1 MIPITN
7 MLASTKPPSSACQVL
22 IRELMSHSGV
32 ANTSVR
38 TSGTIST
45 MRSRAIPS
53 DPGLIDRLIAH
64 SAGHAIGAFQPPKNS
79 VTVSA
84 EMMKTLTYSAKKKNP
99 KRIPEYSVAKP
110 ATISESASVRSNGVR
125 FASAVAAMKKIR
137 NASGCCQMY
146 QSVNQP
152 AWFRTMTVRSIVPA
166 IRITPDDGQDERD
179 LVAHDLRGRAQP
191 AEQRVLV
198 EARPAAHQQPDDRQA
213 ADREEVQQPQVEAR
227 PHHAVGRERD
237 DEQRHHAGQVDH
249 DGRPREDHRI
259 GAGRR
264 EVLLRQDLEPVDHR
278 QQRPVRAD
286 SFRADP
292 QVHQRDDLHLHV
304 DDQEG
309 RRDGHEQDHRGGD
322 DEPRDRQVRRR

>member
-7 MLASTKPPSSACQVL
+7 RLASTKPPSSACQVL

-53 DPGLIDRLIAH
+53 DPGSIDRLIAH

-84 EMMKTLTYSAKKKNP
+84 EMMKTFTYSAKKKKP

-152 AWFRTMTVRSIVPA
+152 AWFWTMTVRPIVPA
-166 IRITPDDGQDERD
+166 IRITPTTDSIERN
-179 LVAHDLRGRAQP
+179 LVAHDLGSRRSPPSSEYLLKLDQP
-191 AEQRVLV
+191 PISRPTTDRPPIAKKYSSPRLKLAPTTPGANGMTSSVITLV
-198 EARPAAHQQPDDRQA
+198 R
-213 ADREEVQQPQVEAR
+213 
-227 PHHAVGRERD
+227 
-237 DEQRHHAGQVDH
+237 
-249 DGRPREDHRI
+249 
-259 GAGRR
+259 
-264 EVLLRQDLEPVDHR
+264 
-278 QQRPVRAD
+278 
-286 SFRADP
+286 
-292 QVHQRDDLHLHV
+292 
-304 DDQEG
+304 
-309 RRDGHEQDHRGGD
+309 
-322 DEPRDRQVRRR
+322 